1 MGCAFAQGRNDADS
15 RRAPRHDRSLGSVDP
30 DYRERPGRMQ
40 RPQTAR
46 TASIRGVSASR
57 PHRRAGPCAK
67 GDVEAR
73 STICRL
79 PTAYRLAAAMPA
91 DLAYGRDD
99 TPGVLRGYDQTN
111 TSSVSGSYPHAL
123 RENDRSPRPHRR
135 HACHP
140 EERRPPAGHSME
152 STRDPGPTR
161 VAGRAMLRHAP
172 RSVGCRQLTG
182 WLRRCLLISRAFRM
196 TARGVLRGY
205 DQTNTSSVSGSYPH
219 ALREN
224 DRSPRPHRRHACHPA
239 ERRPRA
245 GHSMEPTRD
254 PGPTRVAAGRC

>member
-172 RSVGCRQLTG
+172 RSVGCRQPTG
-182 WLRRCLLISRAFRM
+182 WLRRCLLISRAFRRQPGACCAA
-196 TARGVLRGY
+196 TTRR
-205 DQTNTSSVSGSYPH
+205 T
-219 ALREN
+219 
-224 DRSPRPHRRHACHPA
+224 PRPCPGRTPMPSARTTGARAHTAAMPVIPRSGDLGRDTRWSRRGIPA
-239 ERRPRA
+239 QLA
-245 GHSMEPTRD
+245 
-254 PGPTRVAAGRC
+254 